1 MILKL
6 RIHEHGSSV
15 DSFSSTFNSCIKKV
29 VFFYKGFGIFWFF
42 FKEELSTEGII
53 YVVFLKLHIS
63 YFVDIRPQFLYYDI
77 LFIKLTK
84 LINSSALV
92 EDFASSI
99 DSYVCNLC
107 IQKIFF

>member
-1 MILKL
+1 MSMVHLLTHSVLLSTLALKKL
-6 RIHEHGSSV
+6 F
-15 DSFSSTFNSCIKKV
+15 FSIKDLV
-29 VFFYKGFGIFWFF
+29 YFVFF